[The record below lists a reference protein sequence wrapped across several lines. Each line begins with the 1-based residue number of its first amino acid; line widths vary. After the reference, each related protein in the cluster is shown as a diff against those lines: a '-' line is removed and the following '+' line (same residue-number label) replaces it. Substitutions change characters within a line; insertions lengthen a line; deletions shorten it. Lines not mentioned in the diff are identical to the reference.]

1 MLENFSSR
9 LPPHFAQHQRFVAD
23 FHILEAGRAALEN
36 QNNNC
41 RMWIKMSSTET
52 EEKERAGVVPK
63 TDCLYL
69 NCYK

>member
-1 MLENFSSR
+1 MLEIFSSR

-41 RMWIKMSSTET
+41 RMWIKVSSTET
-52 EEKERAGVVPK
+52 LRRRREPVLCQKLISGI
-63 TDCLYL
+63 C
-69 NCYK
+69 